1 MPSVTWSQ
9 EPDGASMP
17 ASEAQEEGSS
27 KASDY
32 TLEEIY
38 EYVRDRLASEPETK
52 DALNLTKDEKKQL
65 KEERQADDKA
75 CRAQQKEARA
85 KARRTARE
93 QKEKARL
100 AALARSDWRPSQTR
114 NTIAV
119 KMSSCEFDIA
129 GTVAMVPNWYLCAS
143 VGGTD
148 MPDDFMEKEFPDR
161 SCDEKFLYNG
171 LLGIGFNV
179 RPWGERFKG
188 NTPCLFI
195 SGQMGPALCVYKYDG
210 DIRDRWYLMERVTVG
225 VDVPVYRNLELTAD
239 FSLDKVS
246 NLELA
251 PRFSVGVQW
260 NFGDWNIY
268 DWW

>member
-27 KASDY
+27 KASNY

-38 EYVRDRLASEPETK
+38 EYVRGRLTSEPETK

-75 CRAQQKEARA
+75 YRAQQKEARA

-119 KMSSCEFDIA
+119 KMSSREFDIA

-210 DIRDRWYLMERVTVG
+210 DIRDRWYLMERMTIG